1 MLKRSIKYIDFNDE
15 EQVQEC
21 YFYISKNELTEMEM
35 SRRGGFQAYITQIL
49 EAKDNKEIYALFK
62 EIVLMSYGEKSAD
75 GSSFIKRKLM
85 DGQMVR
91 LRDIFEQSLAFDA
104 LMMELIASGEEGVAE
119 FINSVIPKE
128 LAEEIAKQIASGNLI
143 PPSK

>member
-1 MLKRSIKYIDFNDE
+1 MLKRSVKFVDFNDE

-21 YFYISKNELTEMEM
+21 YFNISKSELTEMEM

-49 EAKDNKEIYALFK
+49 EAKNNKEIYALFK

-75 GSSFIKRKLM
+75 GGAFIKRKLV

-91 LRDIFEQSLAFDA
+91 LRDEFEQSLAFDA

-119 FINSVIPKE
+119 FINAVIPKE
-128 LAEEIAKQIASGNLI
+128 IAEEIAKQIASGNLI
-143 PPSK
+143 PPTK